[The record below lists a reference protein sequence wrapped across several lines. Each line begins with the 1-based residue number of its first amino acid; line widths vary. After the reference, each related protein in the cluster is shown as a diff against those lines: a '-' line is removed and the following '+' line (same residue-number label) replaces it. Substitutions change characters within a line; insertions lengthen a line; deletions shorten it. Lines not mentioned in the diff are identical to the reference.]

1 MIFMKKLLETSLISA
16 FIFILLNEILYFF
29 NFTNLTFSNIFHFQ
43 KAFYN
48 YLILFV
54 LIFIMLFLLSYCL
67 SFIRLKDCN
76 TYWFYI
82 ISCIIFIILLIVFSK
97 TNRLEFSLQSAISL
111 FLLVILTSYLFFYSI
126 FYGNSVK

>member
-1 MIFMKKLLETSLISA
+1 MIFMKKSLETSLFSA

-82 ISCIIFIILLIVFSK
+82 ISCFIFIILLIVFSK
-97 TNRLEFSLQSAISL
+97 TNHLEFSLQSAISL

>member
-1 MIFMKKLLETSLISA
+1 MKKLLETSLISA

-48 YLILFV
+48 YLIFFL

-67 SFIRLKDCN
+67 SFIHLKDCN

-82 ISCIIFIILLIVFSK
+82 ISCFIFIILLIIFSK